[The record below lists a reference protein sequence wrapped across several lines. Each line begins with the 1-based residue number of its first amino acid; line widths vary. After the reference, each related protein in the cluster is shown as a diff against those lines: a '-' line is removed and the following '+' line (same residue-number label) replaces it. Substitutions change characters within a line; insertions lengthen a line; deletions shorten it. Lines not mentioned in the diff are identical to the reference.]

1 MCCCCATSFGFTLKI
16 FNIIAQLATMETTT
30 NSRRNFVKTTAAGLG
45 LLTLPQLLHA
55 QPDMPAGKK
64 KIVCFGAHPD
74 DPESG
79 CGGTLA
85 MLANKGHDV
94 TIIYLTTGDAGIEGK
109 THAEA
114 SAIRK
119 QEAINACAIIKAKP
133 VFAGQIDGDTIM
145 DNAWLTR
152 VQKLIDDEKPDLVFT
167 HWPVDSHKDH
177 QTASLLMIQTWV
189 RSAKKFPLY
198 FFEVCTGEQTMGF
211 RPTDYVDISET
222 QEQKRKSVYCH
233 ISQDPSG
240 IYGCGHA
247 AMEDFRGRE
256 LGVKAAEAFVYM
268 TGKGQGQ
275 ALI

>member
-1 MCCCCATSFGFTLKI
+1 
-16 FNIIAQLATMETTT
+16 METSS

-55 QPDMPAGKK
+55 QPNEPVTKK
-64 KIVCFGAHPD
+64 KIVCFGGHPD

-85 MLANKGHDV
+85 RLANSGHEV
-94 TIIYLTTGDAGIEGK
+94 TIIYLTTGEAGIEGK
-109 THAEA
+109 SHNEA
-114 SAIRK
+114 AAIRK
-119 QEAINACAIIKAKP
+119 QEAINACVVLKAKP
-133 VFAGQIDGDTIM
+133 VFAGQIDGATIM
-145 DNAWLTR
+145 DNDWLAK
-152 VQKLIDDEKPDLVFT
+152 VQKLIADEKPDLVFT

-177 QTASLLMIQTWV
+177 QIASLLMIQTWV
-189 RSAKKFPLY
+189 RLSKKFPLY
-198 FFEVCTGEQTMGF
+198 FFEVCTGEQTMIF

-233 ISQDPSG
+233 LSQDPPG

-268 TGKGQGQ
+268 TGKGMGWGMD
-275 ALI
+275 